1 MAKIDG
7 EFRPARS
14 SESYE
19 TGPAQRTGRTTP
31 VRPLKPAAGGAQ
43 SAQQAAPQAR
53 TNAPAL
59 KQPPAR
65 SQNVESAPSLSEVS
79 AADVVGLSNM
89 SRSRMMY
96 SLTRIETQLDQMLE
110 VETDPT
116 ARAELELGLQVV
128 TESLRRLSLVQGG
141 SDALITK

>member
-14 SESYE
+14 SESYD
-19 TGPAQRTGRTTP
+19 TGPAQRSGRTAP
-31 VRPLKPAAGGAQ
+31 VRPLKPAAGA
-43 SAQQAAPQAR
+43 AHAAPQAR
-53 TNAPAL
+53 ANAPAL
-59 KQPPAR
+59 KQPPAK
-65 SQNVESAPSLSEVS
+65 SQTVESAPSLSEVS

-96 SLTRIETQLDQMLE
+96 SLTRIESQLDQMLE
-110 VETDPT
+110 SETDPT

-141 SDALITK
+141 ADALITK